1 MSVFNYDNYKPERD
15 ADESVSHLCK
25 SLNATEGLL
34 SHISGASKDSYCILD
49 KETLD
54 RTIMYLF
61 RAQST
66 IWYLRHRVEE
76 LGGTNSYKGE

>member
-1 MSVFNYDNYKPERD
+1 MESVFEYDSYRPERD
-15 ADESVSHLCK
+15 ADESVSHFCN

-34 SHISGASKDSYCILD
+34 NRISGASKDSYCIID
-49 KETLD
+49 KATLD

-76 LGGTNSYKGE
+76 LGGTNSYE